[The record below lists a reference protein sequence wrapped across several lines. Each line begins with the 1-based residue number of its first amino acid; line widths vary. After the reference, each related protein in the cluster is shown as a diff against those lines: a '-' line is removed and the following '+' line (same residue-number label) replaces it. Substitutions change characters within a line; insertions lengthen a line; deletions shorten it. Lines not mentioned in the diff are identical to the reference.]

1 MEFSFL
7 VMLMPILVL
16 FAMGAVGIAVFR
28 RFSNPRGVEAG
39 VFEEKLLFEID
50 RLRVQMQ
57 IANERLE
64 RLEAGQRALPRGDD
78 RRGLEPGPG
87 REGTEPDGERGL

>member
-1 MEFSFL
+1 MTFSFL

-16 FAMGAVGIAVFR
+16 VGMGAVGIAVFR
-28 RFSNPRGVEAG
+28 RLSNPRGVEAG
-39 VFEEKLLFEID
+39 AFEEKLLFEID

-64 RLEAGQRALPRGDD
+64 RLEAGHLAPPRGDD
-78 RRGLEPGPG
+78 RRSLEPGSG
-87 REGTEPDGERGL
+87 REGAEPDSERGL

>member
-1 MEFSFL
+1 MAMALSFL

-39 VFEEKLLFEID
+39 AFEEKLLFEID

-64 RLEAGQRALPRGDD
+64 RLEAGHRALPRGDD
-78 RRGLEPGPG
+78 SRGLEPGSG
-87 REGTEPDGERGL
+87 RDGLPPVPDR